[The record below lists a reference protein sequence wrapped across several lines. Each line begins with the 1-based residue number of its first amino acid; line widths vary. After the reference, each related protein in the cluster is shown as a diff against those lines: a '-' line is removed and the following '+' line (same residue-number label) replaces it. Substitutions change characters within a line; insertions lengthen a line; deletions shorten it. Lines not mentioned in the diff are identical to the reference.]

1 MTSSLLFFFAFLI
14 ATVGHASCA
23 PDVPWSQ
30 NYVLLYGQDH
40 TQLLNQEKE
49 IQISLDQVS
58 GL

>member
-1 MTSSLLFFFAFLI
+1 MASLLLFLFAFLI

-40 TQLLNQEKE
+40 AQLLNQEKE
-49 IQISLDQVS
+49 IQISLDQAS

>member
-1 MTSSLLFFFAFLI
+1 MASSLLFLFTFLI
-14 ATVGHASCA
+14 AIVGHANCA

-40 TQLLNQEKE
+40 TQLLNQERE